1 MGDLKMPLSDNEL
14 DEFEKKGYRFVG
26 SENHAAAKICHW
38 TKKSLIDEGICY
50 KEKFYGIKS
59 HRCLQMSPSI
69 PFCHHKCLFC
79 WRDVSITSERWE
91 ENYDEPEA
99 IIEDCIKIQ
108 RKLLVGYFG
117 NDRANRQKLLEA
129 QNPTNA
135 AISLAGEPLL
145 YPSIQELLEE
155 FKKRNFTTFLVTNGL
170 EPMKLEKISL
180 EPTQLYISLDAPN
193 QKIYQRL
200 CNPQVENGWSRLNQS
215 LDLLTNFNCKTVLR
229 ITCVQGFNMSE
240 EHEYASII
248 SKSNPD
254 FVEIKAYMYIGSSRQ
269 RLDLINMPLYE
280 DVRRFAEK
288 VANLSHRKI
297 VDESPESRV
306 VLLA

>member
-14 DEFEKKGYRFVG
+14 NEFEKKGYRFVG

-79 WRDVSITSERWE
+79 WRDVSITNERWE

-145 YPSIQELLEE
+145 YPSIQELLDE
-155 FKKRNFTTFLVTNGL
+155 FEKRNFTTFLVTNGL
-170 EPMKLEKISL
+170 EPVKLEKISL

-193 QKIYQRL
+193 EKIYQRL

-215 LDLLTNFNCKTVLR
+215 LDLLTNFNCRTVLR

-280 DVRRFAEK
+280 DVRRFAGK